1 MLSLLYLKQIA
12 VIPMKHRFIYH
23 REQITNS
30 VFATK
35 TKYLI
40 LFGEIVCVLI
50 IIGNAQ
56 MHAMGK
62 KKCFLS

>member
-1 MLSLLYLKQIA
+1 
-12 VIPMKHRFIYH
+12 MKPLFIHH

-40 LFGEIVCVLI
+40 LFREIVCVLI

-56 MHAMGK
+56 MHAIGK
-62 KKCFLS
+62 MKAFLS